1 MHSSRRQTMP
11 TRPPRAPLARMPS
24 PRALALPAVLGL
36 TLTACSTGYADPK
49 GAELAG
55 TDGQVQQVE
64 IADLRLTTF
73 AEGEPAQ
80 FLGVLA
86 NQSAAPLEMTF
97 SDDDDETSVTIPAN
111 STLDLGTTATVF
123 ETADVQ
129 PGTIMTVMIRVASDE
144 EAVEL
149 PVVDGTVDQYGDIVP
164 NDAED
169 Q

>member
-1 MHSSRRQTMP
+1 MS
-11 TRPPRAPLARMPS
+11 PS
-24 PRALALPAVLGL
+24 PESALVPLRRRAVAARALALPVILGISL
-36 TLTACSTGYADPK
+36 TGCSSGYADPK

-55 TDGQVQQVE
+55 TDGQVNQVE

-97 SDDDDETSVTIPAN
+97 TDDDDETSVTVPAN
-111 STLDLGTTATVF
+111 STLDLGDAPTVF

-129 PGTIMTVMIRVASDE
+129 PGTIMTVMITVASDE

>member
-1 MHSSRRQTMP
+1 MTPSCEQTRVTRRR
-11 TRPPRAPLARMPS
+11 RPAVT
-24 PRALALPAVLGL
+24 RALALPTVLGI
-36 TLTACSTGYADPK
+36 TLTACSSGYAEPK

-55 TDGQVQQVE
+55 TDGQVNQIE

-80 FLGVLA
+80 FLGILA

-97 SDDDDETSVTIPAN
+97 TDDDDESSVTVPAN
-111 STLDLGTTATVF
+111 STLDLGEAPTVF

-129 PGTIMTVMIRVASDE
+129 PGTIMTVMISVASDE

-164 NDAED
+164 DDAED

>member
-1 MHSSRRQTMP
+1 MHTSREP
-11 TRPPRAPLARMPS
+11 TRS
-24 PRALALPAVLGL
+24 PHLRRSTVARALILPTIVGL
-36 TLTACSTGYADPK
+36 TLTSCSSGYADLK

-55 TDGQVQQVE
+55 TDGQVNQIE

-86 NQSAAPLEMTF
+86 NQSSAPLEMTF
-97 SDDDDETSVTIPAN
+97 TDDDDQVSVTVPAN
-111 STLDLGTTATVF
+111 STLELEEAPTVF

-129 PGTIMTVMIRVASDE
+129 PGTIMTVMITVASDE

-149 PVVDGTVDQYGDIVP
+149 PVVDGTIDQYGDIIP

>member
-1 MHSSRRQTMP
+1 
-11 TRPPRAPLARMPS
+11 
-24 PRALALPAVLGL
+24 
-36 TLTACSTGYADPK
+36 
-49 GAELAG
+49 
-55 TDGQVQQVE
+55 
-64 IADLRLTTF
+64 
-73 AEGEPAQ
+73 
-80 FLGVLA
+80 
-86 NQSAAPLEMTF
+86 MTF